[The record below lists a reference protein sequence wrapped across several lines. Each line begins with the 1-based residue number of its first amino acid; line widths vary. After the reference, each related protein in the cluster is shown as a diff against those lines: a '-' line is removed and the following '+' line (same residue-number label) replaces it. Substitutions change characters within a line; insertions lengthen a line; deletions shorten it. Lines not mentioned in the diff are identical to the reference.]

1 MWVPPEVKDPILW
14 QAPTRKTIGLFGAVR
29 LKEGRLVA
37 QQWEPFNGETFEIF
51 LTHLLR
57 YRLPKKKMIVVLDNS
72 RYHHSRSLKAW
83 LWDHRKFLR
92 LDFLPPYSPQLNPIE
107 RVWKLTRK
115 MCVHN
120 RYFSTLNDL
129 IASIENQFIS
139 WAKPNECLRRLCA
152 II

>member
-14 QAPTRKTIGLFGAVR
+14 QAPTHKTIGLFGAVR
-29 LKEGRLVA
+29 LEDGKLMA
-37 QQWEPFNGETFEIF
+37 QQWDVFNGETFEIF

-57 YRLPKKKMIVVLDNS
+57 NRRPPRKMVVILDNS
-72 RYHHSRSLKAW
+72 KYHRSQSLQSW
-83 LWDHRKFLR
+83 LWEQRRFLR

-115 MCVHN
+115 ICLHN
-120 RYFSTLNDL
+120 RYFPTLKDL
-129 IASIENQFIS
+129 IASIEYQFIC
-139 WAKPNECLRRLCA
+139 WAKPNDTLRRLCA